1 MVWGETP
8 DIHFKWLL
16 ATLDRL
22 FESGLL
28 VSAHQTVIFRK
39 EIKWCRQLV
48 SGQKVNHDPERT
60 EGLSQLPR
68 PESAVQIMQFKP

>member
-22 FESGLL
+22 FERGLL
-28 VSAHQTVIFRK
+28 VSAHQTVFFRK
-39 EIKWCRQLV
+39 EIKWCRKLV
-48 SGQKVNHDPERT
+48 SGQKVNHTP
-60 EGLSQLPR
+60 
-68 PESAVQIMQFKP
+68 